1 MPRRMLSPML
11 FLLLVQATF
20 LAHAQKVITGAD
32 LLISNH
38 FDLIKGKR
46 VGLVVNHTALLS
58 DGRHLADVLHA
69 TKDVK
74 LVALFGPEHGLR
86 GDTTGP
92 VTDGIDAKTGVPV
105 HSLYGKIN
113 KPTPEML
120 KGIDVLI
127 YDIQDVGARFYT
139 YVSTLGYIIEA
150 GAENRIPVVVLDRPN
165 PIGGMYVDGPVRDDT
180 LKSFVAFGK
189 IPIAHGMTVGEL
201 AMMYNGEGWL
211 RNGIKADLRVIRME
225 NWKRSMWYD
234 QTGLQ
239 WIRPSPNMPTLA
251 AATVYTGT
259 CLFEGVNISEGR
271 GTKRP
276 FEYVGAPWLDAV
288 RVATLLMKTPLQG
301 VKLRPI
307 QFTPTQRPNNAE
319 PPKYNRKLC
328 NGIFVIVTDR
338 TAFEPVKV
346 GLELLW
352 AIKTTHPDKMQWRL
366 PTFDR
371 LSGTPSVR
379 TMLDGGKSPDE
390 IFTSWKPD
398 LERFKNVRAR
408 YLLYQ

>member
-1 MPRRMLSPML
+1 
-11 FLLLVQATF
+11 
-20 LAHAQKVITGAD
+20 
-32 LLISNH
+32 
-38 FDLIKGKR
+38 
-46 VGLVVNHTALLS
+46 
-58 DGRHLADVLHA
+58 
-69 TKDVK
+69 
-74 LVALFGPEHGLR
+74 
-86 GDTTGP
+86 
-92 VTDGIDAKTGVPV
+92 
-105 HSLYGKIN
+105 
-113 KPTPEML
+113 
-120 KGIDVLI
+120 
-127 YDIQDVGARFYT
+127 
-139 YVSTLGYIIEA
+139 
-150 GAENRIPVVVLDRPN
+150 
-165 PIGGMYVDGPVRDDT
+165 
-180 LKSFVAFGK
+180 
-189 IPIAHGMTVGEL
+189 
-201 AMMYNGEGWL
+201 
-211 RNGIKADLRVIRME
+211 ME